1 MDGCTVRTRTKAGE
15 EEEEEE
21 VVDLHPTYRHMR
33 LVAHIIRSQSVRQML
48 S

>member
-21 VVDLHPTYRHMR
+21 EVDLHLAYRHVR
-33 LVAHIIRSQSVRQML
+33 LVAHIIRSQ
-48 S
+48 